1 MVLAQES
8 ESPSPRNG
16 WHLAKALVIRG
27 GQGAIMQLAGGKH
40 KVRIGGRDGPCSR
53 GFDKVC

>member
-1 MVLAQES
+1 VVLAKES
-8 ESPSPRNG
+8 EPPSPRNG

-40 KVRIGGRDGPCSR
+40 KVSCWREG
-53 GFDKVC
+53 